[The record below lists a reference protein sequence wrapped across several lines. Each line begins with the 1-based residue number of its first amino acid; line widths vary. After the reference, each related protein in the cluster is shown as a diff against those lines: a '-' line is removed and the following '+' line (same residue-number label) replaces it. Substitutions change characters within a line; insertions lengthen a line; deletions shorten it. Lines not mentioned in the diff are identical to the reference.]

1 MVSRTSAA
9 VERLRRTYIGEKIYP
24 YLSILPALLA
34 IALFTIYPILYAARI
49 SVYRYILTRPK
60 DHPFIGL
67 QNFREVITSYY
78 FHNSLRITAI
88 YTVAVLVV
96 LLVFGF
102 LVALLLNSKASLAGL
117 LRVFIL
123 WPWAIPAA
131 VSGLLWKWLLNSDF
145 GALNGLLYTLGLIDQ
160 YIPFLA
166 NPTLAKIGLVM
177 AHVWKEVPL
186 VAIFFLAGL
195 QLIPDELYEAAK
207 IDGAGAWST
216 LRHITLPLLR
226 PTLLVVTVYETM
238 IAILTFDEIYVLTG
252 GGPGDATALISWFA
266 YAEIFKSLN
275 LGHGIALSLIIAAI
289 TLVLVLLYLRVLKP
303 EEIYL

>member
-1 MVSRTSAA
+1 MSRGSAS
-9 VERLRRTYIGEKIYP
+9 VERLRRSYLGERLYP

-60 DHPFIGL
+60 DRPFVGL
-67 QNFREVITSYY
+67 QNFREVVTSYY
-78 FHNSLRITAI
+78 FHNSLQITAV
-88 YTVAVLVV
+88 YTVAVLVT
-96 LLVFGF
+96 LLIFGF
-102 LVALLLNSKASLAGL
+102 LVALLLNSKARLTGV
-117 LRVFIL
+117 LRIFIL

-131 VSGLLWKWLLNSDF
+131 VSGLLWKWLLNADF
-145 GALNGLLYTLGLIDQ
+145 GALNGFLYSLGLIDR

-177 AHVWKEVPL
+177 AHVWKETPL

-195 QLIPDELYEAAK
+195 QLIPNELYEAAK
-207 IDGAGAWST
+207 IDGGGAWST

-226 PTLLVVTVYETM
+226 PTILVVTVYETM

-303 EEIYL
+303 EELYS

>member
-1 MVSRTSAA
+1 MSRASVSM
-9 VERLRRTYIGEKIYP
+9 ERLRRSYLGEKIYP

-49 SVYRYILTRPK
+49 SIYRYILTRPK
-60 DHPFIGL
+60 DHPFVGL
-67 QNFREVITSYY
+67 QNFREVVTSYY
-78 FHNSLRITAI
+78 FHNSLRITAV
-88 YTVAVLVV
+88 YTVAVLAT
-96 LLVFGF
+96 LLIFGF
-102 LVALLLNSKASLAGL
+102 LVALLLNSKARLASV
-117 LRVFIL
+117 LRIFIL

-131 VSGLLWKWLLNSDF
+131 VSGLLWKWLLNADF
-145 GALNGLLYTLGLIDQ
+145 GALNGLLYTLGLIKE

-177 AHVWKEVPL
+177 AHVWKETPL

-195 QLIPDELYEAAK
+195 QLIPNELYEAAK
-207 IDGAGAWST
+207 IDGGGAWST

-226 PTLLVVTVYETM
+226 PTILVVTVYETM

-275 LGHGIALSLIIAAI
+275 LGHGLALSLIIAVI

-303 EEIYL
+303 EELYS

>member
-1 MVSRTSAA
+1 MSRASVS
-9 VERLRRTYIGEKIYP
+9 VERLRRSYLGEKIYP

-60 DHPFIGL
+60 DHPFVDL
-67 QNFREVITSYY
+67 QNFREVVTSYY
-78 FHNSLRITAI
+78 FHNSLRITAV
-88 YTVAVLVV
+88 YTVAVLAT
-96 LLVFGF
+96 LLIFGF
-102 LVALLLNSKASLAGL
+102 LVALLLNSKARLASV

-131 VSGLLWKWLLNSDF
+131 VSGLLWKWLLNADF
-145 GALNGLLYTLGLIDQ
+145 GALNGLLYSLGLIDR

-166 NPTLAKIGLVM
+166 NPTLAKISLVM
-177 AHVWKEVPL
+177 AHVWKETPL

-195 QLIPDELYEAAK
+195 QLIPNELYEAAK
-207 IDGAGAWST
+207 IDGGGAWST

-226 PTLLVVTVYETM
+226 PTILVVTVYETM

-275 LGHGIALSLIIAAI
+275 LGHGLALSLIIAVI

-303 EEIYL
+303 EELYS